1 MVTVSFEIFGDRQV
15 ERELLRLSD
24 AAADMRPAGERFMD
38 YMRSIERSQFD
49 SEGSTGSGGWAP
61 LKPRTVAGKAARG
74 LDPRILRATDRLRKS
89 LTNKTSPDHVEEINA
104 DSFFFSTRVP
114 YARYHQ
120 TGTRRM
126 PQRRPVEL
134 SERNR
139 RAVVKIIQ
147 THLLGGQR

>member
-1 MVTVSFEIFGDRQV
+1 MVIISFEVFGDKQV

-24 AAADMRPAGERFMD
+24 AAADMRPAGERFME
-38 YMRSIERSQFD
+38 YMRSVERTQFD
-49 SEGSTGSGGWAP
+49 SQGRTGSGGWAP
-61 LKPRTVAGKAARG
+61 LKPRTVASKAARG

-89 LTNKTSPDHVEEINA
+89 LTNKTSPDHIEEINA
-104 DSFFFSTRVP
+104 DSFFFGSRVS
-114 YARYHQ
+114 YGSFHQ

-147 THLLGGQR
+147 SHLIGN